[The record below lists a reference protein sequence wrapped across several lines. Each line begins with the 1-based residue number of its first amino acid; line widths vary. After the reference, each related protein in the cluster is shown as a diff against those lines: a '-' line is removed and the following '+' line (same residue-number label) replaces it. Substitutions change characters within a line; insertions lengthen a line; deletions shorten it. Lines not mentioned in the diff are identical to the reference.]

1 MTHEAAPVP
10 AVTAEKIDWISAG
23 AAMASISVVG
33 ICIGL
38 GMPLLSVILEQRG
51 YSATMIGFN
60 TAFAGVAALAT
71 APLASPL
78 AARTGVV
85 PAMLIACAI
94 ALVSFA
100 LFPVF
105 DSFAAWCLLRLS
117 LHGALSI
124 LFILS
129 EYWMSHA
136 TPQKSRGLMLGI
148 YATTLSLGFAAGP
161 LIFSWTG
168 SGGYL
173 PFSIA
178 CLIIMVAAVPLL
190 AAFRKSP
197 DFKGKD
203 HVPLLPYVWKVP
215 TATAAVLVFG
225 AVETGGMS
233 LLPVYGTHV
242 GYTEAQSALLMTMI
256 GVGNVLFQIP
266 IGMLSD
272 RVKDRRIVLVV
283 ISVLGLV
290 GMLALPYAAA
300 SWWWTAGLL
309 FLWGGMIAGLYTVG
323 LSHLG
328 AKLTDRELASA
339 NAAFIFCYAF
349 GMLIGPQMIGLGMD
363 LVRPHGFAHVLG
375 GFFAAYIALATW
387 RVAISRPRG

>member
-1 MTHEAAPVP
+1 MTRETPAAAATFPD
-10 AVTAEKIDWISAG
+10 KIDWVSAG
-23 AAMASISVVG
+23 SAMASISVVG
-33 ICIGL
+33 MCIGL
-38 GMPLLSVILEQRG
+38 GMPLLSITLEQRG
-51 YSATMIGFN
+51 YSATMIGLN
-60 TAFAGVAALAT
+60 TAFAGAAALAT
-71 APLASPL
+71 APLVSPL

-94 ALVSFA
+94 TFVSFA

-105 DSFAAWCLLRLS
+105 DSFFAWCLLRLS
-117 LHGALSI
+117 LHSALSI

-173 PFSIA
+173 PFAIA
-178 CLIIMVAAVPLL
+178 CIIVAVAAVPLL
-190 AAFRKSP
+190 LAHRRSP
-197 DFKGKD
+197 DFKSKE
-203 HVPLLPYVWKVP
+203 HVPFLPYIWKVP
-215 TATAAVLVFG
+215 TATAAVLIFG
-225 AVETGGMS
+225 AVETGGMA
-233 LLPVYGTHV
+233 LLPVYGTRV

-272 RVKDRRIVLVV
+272 KVKDRRLVL
-283 ISVLGLV
+283 IAIAALGLT
-290 GMLALPYAAA
+290 GMLLLPLVAY
-300 SWWWTAGLL
+300 SWWWAAGLL

-328 AKLTDRELASA
+328 TKLTDRELASA

-349 GMLIGPQMIGLGMD
+349 GMLIGPQMIGAGMD
-363 LVRPHGFAHVLG
+363 WVRPHGFAHVLG
-375 GFFAAYIALATW
+375 GFFAAYIALAVW
-387 RVAISRPRG
+387 RVAISHPRG

>member
-1 MTHEAAPVP
+1 MTSKAAFNET
-10 AVTAEKIDWISAG
+10 TAPDRIDWVSAG

-38 GMPLLSVILEQRG
+38 GIPLLSVILEGRG
-51 YSATMIGFN
+51 YSATMIGLN

-85 PAMLIACAI
+85 PAMLIACFI

-105 DSFAAWCLLRLS
+105 DSFLAWCLLRLS

-168 SGGYL
+168 SSGYL
-173 PFSIA
+173 PFAIA
-178 CLIIMVAAVPLL
+178 CIIVSVAAIPLL
-190 AAFRKSP
+190 FAYRRSP
-197 DFKGKD
+197 DFKGKE
-203 HVPLLPYVWKVP
+203 HVPFLPYIWKVP

-225 AVETGGMS
+225 AVETGGMA
-233 LLPVYGTHV
+233 LLPVYGSQLN
-242 GYTEAQSALLMTMI
+242 YTEAESALLMTMI

-272 RVKDRRIVLVV
+272 KVKDRRLVL
-283 ISVLGLV
+283 IAIAALGLV
-290 GMLALPYAAA
+290 GMLLLPYVTG

-363 LVRPHGFAHVLG
+363 WARPHGFAHVLG
-375 GFFAAYIALATW
+375 GFFAAYIALAGW
-387 RVAISRPRG
+387 RVAISNRRG